1 MQTDL
6 ERNRAAVIRFNR
18 DVIERGDQAA
28 ASALLDPEFVN
39 RTAPPGVDP
48 GPDGMVS
55 FLVRVL
61 RPALAELSVEIHD
74 QIAEAD
80 RVATRKT
87 IRGVHRGPLLGVA
100 ATGKPVAIEVID
112 IVRLRNGRY
121 LEHWG
126 SNNLPAVLA
135 ELAKG

>member
-28 ASALLDPEFVN
+28 ASELLDPEFVN

-112 IVRLRNGRY
+112 IV
-121 LEHWG
+121 
-126 SNNLPAVLA
+126 
-135 ELAKG
+135 